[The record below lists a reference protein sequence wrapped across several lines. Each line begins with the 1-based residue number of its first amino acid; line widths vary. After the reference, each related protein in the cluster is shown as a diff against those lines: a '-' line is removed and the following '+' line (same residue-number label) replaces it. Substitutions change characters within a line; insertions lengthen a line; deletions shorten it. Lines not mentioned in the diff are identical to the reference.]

1 MRSALKRLAALAALG
16 GGIFLLSLSLL
27 PNQGANLFAKPAIR
41 VVTTSPIFADMIQN
55 VGGDR
60 VEVQSIVPVGSDPH
74 AFDPTPREARA
85 IAQADILFFN
95 GYQFESWLQQ
105 LIDSAAS
112 PQLIRVQLSEG
123 LHPRPL
129 GSYAAEHHAEHGP
142 AESSAHH
149 GHEHQHGPYDPH
161 FWLDVTH
168 AMHYVERITAA
179 LQAHDPAGAETYAER
194 AAAYLNELRELD
206 SWFFAQIDRIPPENR
221 RLVTYHDAFGYMAER
236 YGLQW
241 IGAVVP
247 NPEREPSARELADL
261 VRLVR
266 ELQVPAIFAEPQ
278 INPRFVATLAREA
291 GIAVGT
297 LYSDTLSAEH
307 PTYIE
312 MMRAN
317 AMALVEGLSP

>member
-1 MRSALKRLAALAALG
+1 MRSALKRLATLAALG
-16 GGIFLLSLSLL
+16 VGMFFLSLSLL
-27 PNQGANLFAKPAIR
+27 PNQGAGLFAKPAVR
-41 VVTTSPIFADMIQN
+41 VVTTSPIFADMIQQ

-60 VEVQSIVPVGSDPH
+60 VEVQSIVPVGTDPH

-112 PQLIRVQLSEG
+112 PRLVRVQLSEG
-123 LHPRPL
+123 LSPRPL
-129 GSYAAEHHAEHGP
+129 GRYADVHHGEHDAID
-142 AESSAHH
+142 SSAHH
-149 GHEHQHGPYDPH
+149 GHAHGAYDPH
-161 FWLDVTH
+161 FWLDVTY
-168 AMHYVERITAA
+168 AMHYVERIAA
-179 LQAHDPAGAETYAER
+179 SLQALDPAGAALYAER
-194 AAAYLNELRELD
+194 AEAYLNELRELD
-206 SWFFAQIDRIPPENR
+206 HWIFEQINRIPPENR
-221 RLVTYHDAFGYMAER
+221 RLVAYHDAFGYMADR

-241 IGAVVP
+241 FGAVVP
-247 NPEREPSARELADL
+247 NPEREPSPREVAEL

-266 ELQVPAIFAEPQ
+266 ELQIPAIFAEPQ
-278 INPRFVATLAREA
+278 IHPRFVETLAREA
-291 GIAVGT
+291 GITVGT

-317 AMALVEGLSP
+317 ALALVEGLSP

>member
-1 MRSALKRLAALAALG
+1 MHSAIKRLAALFVLG
-16 GGIFLLSLSLL
+16 GILLLSLSLL
-27 PNQGANLFAKPAIR
+27 PNLGTHLYAKPALR

-60 VEVQSIVPVGSDPH
+60 VEVKSIVPLGTDPH

-112 PQLIRVQLSEG
+112 PQLVRVQLSEG
-123 LHPRPL
+123 LTPRL
-129 GSYAAEHHAEHGP
+129 RGLYDDEHHMGQS
-142 AESSAHH
+142 ESGSSTHSAHD
-149 GHEHQHGPYDPH
+149 EHQHGQYDPH
-161 FWLDVTH
+161 FWLDATH
-168 AMHYVERITAA
+168 AMHYVERIAA
-179 LQAHDPAGAETYAER
+179 TLQAYDPAGAATYAER
-194 AAAYLNELRELD
+194 AEAYLAQLRDLD
-206 SWFFAQIDRIPPENR
+206 SWFFEQMERIPPANR
-221 RLVTYHDAFGYMAER
+221 RLVAYHDAFGYLADR

-261 VRLVR
+261 VRLIR
-266 ELQVPAIFAEPQ
+266 ELQVPAIFGEPQ
-278 INPRFVATLAREA
+278 INPRFVETLAREA
-291 GIAVGT
+291 GIAVGI
-297 LYSDTLSAEH
+297 LYSDTLSADH
-307 PTYIE
+307 PTYID

-317 AMALVEGLSP
+317 ATALVEGLSR